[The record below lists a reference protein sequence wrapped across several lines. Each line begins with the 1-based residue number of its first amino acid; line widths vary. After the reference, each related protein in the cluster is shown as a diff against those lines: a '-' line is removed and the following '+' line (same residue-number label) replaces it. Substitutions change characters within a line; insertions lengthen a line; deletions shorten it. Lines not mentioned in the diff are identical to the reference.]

1 MNVVPRS
8 MAPLISAADIMACF
22 VGALLLVLQTERME
36 IREEREKAR
45 QEVVAAEEHKQRLDA
60 EIEELRKK
68 KWKLIATQWRLGK
81 SEKIADASLYCF
93 KDGVFPDPQSRDPMT
108 DAEIA
113 AWIKSRP
120 KSAKRLYLVVEN
132 GANDSMLRSVAAISA
147 SGRFSEYSLLTLPS
161 DLDPRN

>member
-36 IREEREKAR
+36 IQEEREKAR
-45 QEVVAAEEHKQRLDA
+45 QEVAVAVERKEALDA

-68 KWKLIATQWRLGK
+68 KWKLIATQWRVGK
-81 SEKIADASLYCF
+81 SEKTADASLYCF
-93 KDGVFPDPQSRDPMT
+93 KDGVFSDPLNRNPMT

-113 AWIKSRP
+113 AWMGSRP
-120 KSAKRLYLVVEN
+120 KSVKQLYLVVEN
-132 GANDSMLRSVAAISA
+132 GANDNMLRSVAAISA

-161 DLDPRN
+161 DFNPRN